1 MFLRS
6 NFLIAT
12 LTSMT
17 LISATV
23 GAISLLPTVGLAQ
36 TFVSPSPMRSCAQL
50 VQRLD
55 LSTAQQEQATVIC
68 DRTQGRMT
76 TESIT
81 ALRAILDNIQ
91 LETFEQKV
99 REIQRLINYG
109 NDCEKSDRIFRFN
122 TLPELKCR

>member
-1 MFLRS
+1 MFSRPNL
-6 NFLIAT
+6 LIAT
-12 LTSMT
+12 LTSIT

-36 TFVSPSPMRSCAQL
+36 TFVPPSPIQSCAQL

-55 LSTAQQEQATVIC
+55 LITEQQEQASIIC

-76 TESIT
+76 PESIT
-81 ALRAILDNIQ
+81 ALRAILDPTQ

-99 REIQRLINYG
+99 REIQRLVNYG
-109 NDCEKSDRIFRFN
+109 NDCQKSDRIFRPN
-122 TLPELKCR
+122 TRPELKCR